1 VKRLPVM
8 GLPPCPYCHERLW
21 SPATPNVEGRWLVL
35 YCGCTD
41 GRYHEYSLQY
51 LANRGIWPVPQ
62 AGQRIEDMSCPNCDA
77 PRVAVTLDTAVAEC
91 SKCGAKFHVTPVGL
105 KQVLP

>member
-1 VKRLPVM
+1 MKRLLVM
-8 GLPPCPYCHERLW
+8 GLPPCPYCHECLW
-21 SPATPNVEGRWLVL
+21 SPATPNIEGKWLVL

-41 GRYHEYSLQY
+41 GRYHEFSLRW

-62 AGQRIEDMSCPNCDA
+62 AGQQVKEMFCPHCGA
-77 PRVAVTLDTAVAEC
+77 PRVVAVPGTTVAEC
-91 SKCGAKFHVTPVGL
+91 SECGAKFHITPDGL